1 MRDFVF
7 NSPTKVLFG
16 KGQVDNVGRET
27 LAVAGKVLLLHG
39 GGSVKRTGLHE
50 RVTARLR
57 ESGVGFTEL
66 AGVKPNPDIDIV
78 RQGVSICRAEV
89 LPMVLAVGGGSVA
102 DTAKAIAAGVFYEGD
117 SWDFFDKKAHPSVAL
132 PVGVV
137 LTLSATGSEANG
149 NTVLSNAKTKEKRP
163 IYSPLLYPRFSILD
177 PELTFTVP
185 ADQTAYGSADILSHV
200 YEQYFHHEKDTSIQ
214 DGFCE
219 TVMRAVIE
227 NAPIAI
233 ERPTDYSARA
243 ALMWASTLALNGL
256 LGAGAGGDWASHM
269 LEHELSAH
277 YGIAHGAGLAVVFPA
292 WMTHV
297 YKANPARFR
306 RFAEK
311 VWDVDTKGMTDDQA
325 ALAGIGAVKDFYRDT
340 LKIGVTM
347 KDYGIDG
354 TKIETMAASA
364 MKFRQLGSFV
374 QLTREDLVDIY
385 RKALG

>member
-1 MRDFVF
+1 MREFVF
-7 NSPTKVLFG
+7 HNPTKVLFG

-39 GGSVKRTGLHE
+39 GGSVKRTGLYD

-66 AGVKPNPDIDIV
+66 SGVKANPDISVV
-78 RQGVSICRAEV
+78 RQGVSICRGEA
-89 LPMVLAVGGGSVA
+89 LPMVLAVGGGSVIDA
-102 DTAKAIAAGVFYEGD
+102 AKAIAAGVFYEGD
-117 SWDFFDKKAHPSVAL
+117 PWDFFDKKAKPSAAL

-137 LTLSATGSEANG
+137 LTLSATGSETNG
-149 NTVLSNAKTKEKRP
+149 NSVVSNAQTNEKRP
-163 IYSPLLYPRFSILD
+163 IYSPLLHPCFAILD
-177 PELTFTVP
+177 PELTFSVP

-200 YEQYFHHEKDTSIQ
+200 YEQYFHHEKETPIQ

-219 TVMRAVIE
+219 TIMRAVIE

-233 ERPTDYSARA
+233 ERPSDYSARA
-243 ALMWASTLALNGL
+243 TLMWASTLALNGL
-256 LGAGAGGDWASHM
+256 LGAGAPGDWASHM
-269 LEHELSAH
+269 LDHELSAH

-292 WMTHV
+292 WMTRV
-297 YKANPARFR
+297 YKADPARFR

-311 VWDVDTKGMTDDQA
+311 VWNVNTKGMTDDQA
-325 ALAGIGAVKDFYRDT
+325 ALAGIGAVKDFYRKK

-354 TKIETMAASA
+354 AKMEMMADSA
-364 MKFRQLGSFV
+364 MKFHPLGSFV
-374 QLTREDLVDIY
+374 QLTRDDLVGIY

>member
-1 MRDFVF
+1 MKDFVF
-7 NSPTKVLFG
+7 NSPTKILFG
-16 KGQVDNVGRET
+16 KGQVGNVGRET
-27 LAVAGKVLLLHG
+27 LEVAGKVLLLHG
-39 GGSVKRTGLHE
+39 GGSVKRAGLYD
-50 RVTARLR
+50 RVTARLQ

-66 AGVKPNPDIDIV
+66 AGVKPNPDIGIV
-78 RQGVSICRAEV
+78 RQGVSLCRAEV
-89 LPMVLAVGGGSVA
+89 LPMVLAVGGGSVV

-117 SWDFFDKKAHPSVAL
+117 PWDFFDKKAKPSVAL
-132 PVGVV
+132 PIGVV

-149 NTVLSNAKTKEKRP
+149 NTVISNAKTKEKRP

-177 PELTFTVP
+177 PDLTFTVP

-200 YEQYFHHEKDTSIQ
+200 YEQYFHHEKETSIQ

-219 TVMRAVIE
+219 TLMRAVIE

-233 ERPTDYSARA
+233 KRPSDYSARA

-256 LGAGAGGDWASHM
+256 LGAGVGGDWASHM

-277 YGIAHGAGLAVVFPA
+277 YGVAHGAGLAVVFPA

-311 VWDVDTKGMTDDQA
+311 VWDVDTKGMTDEKA
-325 ALAGIGAVKDFYRDT
+325 ALAGIKAVKDFYRKK

-354 TKIETMAASA
+354 AKIEMMADSA
-364 MKFRQLGSFV
+364 MKFHPLGSFV
-374 QLTREDLVDIY
+374 QLTRKDLVEIY
-385 RKALG
+385 KKALG

>member
-16 KGQVDNVGRET
+16 RGQTDNVGRET
-27 LAVAGKVLLLHG
+27 LAIASKVLLLHG
-39 GGSVKRTGLHE
+39 GGSVKRTGLYG
-50 RVTARLR
+50 RVTARLH

-66 AGVKPNPDIDIV
+66 SGVKPNPDISVV
-78 RQGVSICRAEV
+78 RQGVSICRGEV
-89 LPMVLAVGGGSVA
+89 LPMVLAVGGGSVV

-117 SWDFFDKKAHPSVAL
+117 PWDFFDKKAKPSAAL

-149 NTVLSNAKTKEKRP
+149 NTVISNAQTKEKRP
-163 IYSPLLYPRFSILD
+163 IYSPLLYPCFAILD

-185 ADQTAYGSADILSHV
+185 PNQTAYGSADILSHV
-200 YEQYFHHEKDTSIQ
+200 YEQYFHHENDTPIQ

-227 NAPIAI
+227 NAPTAI
-233 ERPTDYSARA
+233 ERPSDYSARA

-311 VWDVDTKGMTDDQA
+311 VWNVDTTGMTDEKA
-325 ALAGIGAVKDFYRDT
+325 ALAGISTVKDFYRDR

-354 TKIETMAASA
+354 SKIEMMAGSA
-364 MKFRQLGSFV
+364 MKFRALGSFV
-374 QLTREDLVDIY
+374 QLTRDDIVEIY

>member
-1 MRDFVF
+1 VRDFVF
-7 NSPTKVLFG
+7 NSPTKILFG
-16 KGQVDNVGRET
+16 KGQADNVGRET

-39 GGSVKRTGLHE
+39 GGSVKRTGLYE

-66 AGVKPNPDIDIV
+66 EGVKPNPDIGIV

-89 LPMVLAVGGGSVA
+89 LPMVLAVGGGSVV

-117 SWDFFDKKAHPSVAL
+117 PWDFFDKKAKPSTAL
-132 PVGVV
+132 PIGVV

-149 NTVLSNAKTKEKRP
+149 NTVISNAQTKEKRP
-163 IYSPLLYPRFSILD
+163 IYSQSLYPCFAILD

-200 YEQYFHHEKDTSIQ
+200 YEQYFHHEKETPIQ

-219 TVMRAVIE
+219 TVMRTVIE

-233 ERPTDYSARA
+233 KSPSDYPARS

-256 LGAGAGGDWASHM
+256 LGAGAPGDWASHM

-277 YGIAHGAGLAVVFPA
+277 YGVAHGAGLAVVFPA

-311 VWDVDTKGMTDDQA
+311 VWDVDTKGMTDEKA
-325 ALAGIGAVKDFYRDT
+325 ALAGIKAVKDFYRKK

-354 TKIETMAASA
+354 TKIETMADSA
-364 MKFRQLGSFV
+364 MKFHTLGAFV
-374 QLTREDLVDIY
+374 QLTREDLVGIY
-385 RKALG
+385 QKAMG